1 MAPRSKTSQQ
11 ATQPKTGDDRPWPRK
26 FVVTEKAGPKV
37 AGRRVKAGET
47 IELGEL
53 ESAHEF
59 RIGTI
64 VEADA
69 QSAGKPGED

>member
-1 MAPRSKTSQQ
+1 MASRPKT
-11 ATQPKTGDDRPWPRK
+11 TQPSSKARAGDDRPWPRK

-53 ESAHEF
+53 ESAHEL
-59 RIGTI
+59 RTGAI
-64 VEADA
+64 ADTTA
-69 QSAGKPGED
+69 QAPTKPDED